1 MASTA
6 GLSAWKKYF
15 SGKGEVTTVTK
26 KNTTT
31 FLPNGKVGPVLQQG
45 TTVTVQSITEK
56 QYLSYVRGKDTGSKV
71 NAHIPVKVGGKL
83 VLCSLDDLAKPR
95 EGSTIDLKLQTVN
108 LVQGAK
114 KKNIDL
120 MGYTGIEC
128 AVFTTGAEL
137 RSIISANLQKN
148 KLLDTVPAFKKSMI
162 NYFKGSDAA
171 EIKWLGTVS
180 DGEKAQ
186 FAKYVGELVVG
197 LVLLEN
203 KQVITGR
210 NPFAGKR
217 IKEFIVP
224 LDESFPGADSVMR
237 LPDNKLVPISSKA
250 DAGAKASFFANILA
264 PLFEHPEYIGTT
276 KSVVKDIYAAAKSVG
291 ITTSAEASRGAKKIV
306 YEYGVRSV
314 LGVGAAQLRNTYQ
327 VFDEFKKYDKLT
339 QYSPEVRNVYNKLQS
354 LMKAEND
361 ATAIKNL
368 DSSTTVFLSKNIAE
382 RLNEDKNSLDV
393 IMKILG
399 AKNYYQANMDVG
411 VLKRTG
417 AISFSMVLSGEAKIN
432 FIGTKS
438 AYTNLDASQG
448 TVNYELKRVR

>member
-15 SGKGEVTTVTK
+15 SGKGDLTTVTK
-26 KNTTT
+26 KSTTT
-31 FLPNGKVGPVLQQG
+31 FLPNGKTGPVLEQG
-45 TTVTVQSITEK
+45 TTVLVQSITEK
-56 QYLSYVRGKDTGSKV
+56 EYLSYVRGKGTGPKV
-71 NAHIPVKVGGKL
+71 NAHIPVKVRGKV

-95 EGSTIDLKLQTVN
+95 EGSTIDLKLQTIN

-120 MGYTGIEC
+120 MGYKGIEC
-128 AVFTTGAEL
+128 AVFTTGTEL
-137 RSIISANLQKN
+137 RSIVITNLQKN

-162 NYFKGSDAA
+162 DYFKGKDASN
-171 EIKWLGTVS
+171 IKWMGTVS

-186 FAKYVGELVVG
+186 FAKYVGELVIG

-203 KQVITGR
+203 KQVIRGQ

-217 IKEFIVP
+217 LKEFIVP

-237 LPDNKLVPISSKA
+237 LADNKLVPVSSKA

-276 KSVVKDIYAAAKSVG
+276 KSVVKDIYTAAKSVG
-291 ITTSAEASRGAKKIV
+291 ITTSADASRGAKKIV

-314 LGVGAAQLRNTYQ
+314 LGVGASQLRNTYQ

-339 QYSPEVRNVYNKLQS
+339 QYSPEVRSVYNKLQA
-354 LMKAEND
+354 LMEREGD
-361 ATAIKNL
+361 ITAIKNL
-368 DSSTTVFLSKNIAE
+368 DSSTTVFLSKNIAD

-399 AKNYYQANMDVG
+399 AKSYYQANMDVTA
-411 VLKRTG
+411 LKRNG
-417 AISFSMVLSGEAKIN
+417 DISFSMVLSGEAKIN